1 MGLIIDLACFQIG
14 PSEKILGPKNGA
26 EATDLSGSC
35 QRISTFEAQN
45 LGENTEIIKLPWE
58 FAYDS

>member
-26 EATDLSGSC
+26 EATDLSGSY
-35 QRISTFEAQN
+35 QRISTLKAQN
-45 LGENTEIIKLPWE
+45 PGQNIDAIKLAWD
-58 FAYDS
+58 FAHGS